1 MLRLLIA
8 EDTPSD
14 RLILANLIKRLDH
27 EVILAVDG
35 KEAVELF
42 IEHRPDIVLLD
53 VMMPYKNGTEVAREI
68 RQIAGEDLVP
78 IIFLTSLNEASD
90 LAECL
95 EAGGDDFL
103 SKPYN
108 KVIIKAKI
116 MAFSRMRRLHKEI
129 QNQRE
134 HLVQEQIAAKGI
146 FDKIAHY
153 GALNSP
159 NIRYLIS
166 PKAIFNGDVVLA
178 ARHPNG
184 DLLVLLGDFTGH
196 GLPAAIGAL
205 PLAEVF
211 HGMVSK
217 GFALEDV
224 LREVNAKLKSI
235 LPIGVFCCATAV
247 HLGFRNRSIE
257 VWAGGLPE
265 GVIYNTR
272 TRHITKIHSQH
283 LPLGILSA
291 AQFKYQPS
299 YFEMDDEDIIYLWSD
314 GIIETVNSK
323 QEMFGFERLL
333 PIFTESQNPDKV
345 FDDILI
351 NVEQFAGQG
360 TAQTDDHTLVA
371 VKMQDAPSLALEYA
385 LLAKPKIAHRGLADC
400 VMSCELGVESLK
412 LFDPIPLVT
421 HLIFQ
426 VTGLKPYVNTLN
438 TILAELYS
446 NALEHGL
453 LHLDSALKSSV
464 QGFAKYYALRHE
476 RLNTLTDGFIRF
488 DIQHQPTA
496 QGGKLTLQVTDSGQ
510 GFDFSKRDHQ
520 TSSSNH
526 HLMNYHGRG
535 IRLIETLCQRLEFM
549 GTGNSVLI
557 EFDWKWL

>member
-1 MLRLLIA
+1 MRLLIA

-14 RLILANLIKRLDH
+14 RLILANLIKRLGH

-68 RQIAGEDLVP
+68 RQIVGEDLVP

-257 VWAGGLPE
+257 IWAGGLPE
-265 GVIYNTR
+265 GVIYNTK
-272 TRHITKIHSQH
+272 TRHINKIHSKH

-299 YFEMDDEDIIYLWSD
+299 YFEMDDDDIIYLWSD
-314 GIIETVNSK
+314 GIIETVNDQ

-333 PIFTESQNPDKV
+333 PIFTDSKNPDAV
-345 FDDILI
+345 FDDILLK
-351 NVEQFAGQG
+351 VEQFAGEVAEQS
-360 TAQTDDHTLVA
+360 DDHTLLA
-371 VKMQDAPSLALEYA
+371 VKMQDAPSLALEHA
-385 LLAKPKIAHRGLADC
+385 LLVKPKNAHRGLADC
-400 VMSCELGVESLK
+400 IMSCELGVESLK
-412 LFDPIPLVT
+412 LFDPVPLVT

-453 LHLDSALKSSV
+453 LHLDSALKNSA

-476 RLNTLTDGFIRF
+476 RLNALIEGYIRF
-488 DIQHQPTA
+488 EIRHQPSE
-496 QGGKLTLQVTDSGQ
+496 QGGKLSLQVTDSGQ
-510 GFDFSKRDHQ
+510 GFDFSKRSHQ
-520 TSSSNH
+520 PSSSNH

-535 IRLIETLCQRLEFM
+535 IRLIETLCQRLEFV
-549 GTGNSVLI
+549 GNGNSVII

>member
-1 MLRLLIA
+1 MRLLIA

-35 KEAVELF
+35 KEAVELYN
-42 IEHRPDIVLLD
+42 EHRPDIVLLD
-53 VMMPYKNGTEVAREI
+53 VMMPYKTGTEVAREI
-68 RQIAGEDLVP
+68 RQIAGEELVP

-153 GALNSP
+153 GVLNSP

-235 LPIGVFCCATAV
+235 LPVGVFCCATAV

-257 VWAGGLPE
+257 VWAGGLPD

-272 TRHITKIHSQH
+272 SREIKKVVSQH

-291 AQFKYQPS
+291 NQFKYQPS
-299 YFEMDDEDIIYLWSD
+299 FFEMDDDDVVYLWSD
-314 GIIETVNSK
+314 GIIETVNP
-323 QEMFGFERLL
+323 QEEMFGFDRLL
-333 PIFTESQNPDKV
+333 PILANSDSPDNVFDEILHQVKV
-345 FDDILI
+345 F
-351 NVEQFAGQG
+351 AGEG
-360 TAQTDDHTLVA
+360 VAQSDDHTLLA
-371 VKMQDAPSLALEYA
+371 VRMQDAPSLALEHS
-385 LLAKPKIAHRGLADC
+385 LLAKPKVAHRGLADC

-412 LFDPIPLVT
+412 LFDPVPLVT
-421 HLIFQ
+421 HLVFQ
-426 VTGLKPYVNTLN
+426 ITGLKPYINTLN

-453 LHLDSALKSSV
+453 LHLDSSLKNSA

-476 RLNTLTDGFIRF
+476 RLNTLTEGFVRF
-488 DIQHQPTA
+488 DIQHHPTE
-496 QGGKLTLQVTDSGQ
+496 QGGKLILQVTDSGD
-510 GFDFSKRDHQ
+510 GFDFSQRRQ
-520 TSSSNH
+520 QSSSDNP

-535 IRLIETLCQRLEFM
+535 IRLIETLCQRLEFI
-549 GTGNSVLI
+549 GSGNSVI
-557 EFDWKWL
+557 VEFDWKWL

>member
-1 MLRLLIA
+1 MRLLIA

-14 RLILANLIKRLDH
+14 RLILANLIKRLGH

-35 KEAVELF
+35 KQAVELF

-53 VMMPYKNGTEVAREI
+53 VMMPFKNGTQVAKEI

-108 KVIIKAKI
+108 NVIIKAKI

-129 QNQRE
+129 QGQRE

-153 GALNSP
+153 GVLNSP

-235 LPIGVFCCATAV
+235 LPVGVFCCATAA

-265 GVIYNTR
+265 GVIYNT
-272 TRHITKIHSQH
+272 HTKNIKKIKSQH

-291 AQFKYQPS
+291 AQFKYQPA
-299 YFEMDDEDIIYLWSD
+299 YFEMDNHDIIYLWSD
-314 GIIETVNSK
+314 GIIETLNEK

-333 PIFTESQNPDKV
+333 NVFAQSSNANTL
-345 FDDILI
+345 FDDILRH
-351 NVEQFAGQG
+351 VDEFAVDGSEQA
-360 TAQTDDHTLVA
+360 DDHTLIE
-371 VKMQDAPSLALEYA
+371 VKMQDAPELALEHA
-385 LLAKPKIAHRGLADC
+385 LLVKPKTAHRGLADC

-412 LFDPIPLVT
+412 SFDPVPLVT

-426 VTGLKPYVNTLN
+426 VMGLKPYVNTLN

-453 LHLDSALKSSV
+453 LHLDSALKNSA
-464 QGFAKYYALRHE
+464 QGFATYYALRHE
-476 RLNTLTDGFIRF
+476 RLNALTEGFVKF
-488 DIQHQPTA
+488 DIKHEPNEK
-496 QGGKLTLQVTDSGQ
+496 GGTLTLQVTDSGK
-510 GFDFSKRDHQ
+510 GFQLAQ
-520 TSSSNH
+520 T
-526 HLMNYHGRG
+526 HLYQPNNNTLINYHGRG
-535 IRLIETLCQRLEFM
+535 IRLIETLCQRLEYIPP
-549 GTGNSVLI
+549 GNSVI
-557 EFDWKWL
+557 VEFNWTWL

>member
-1 MLRLLIA
+1 MRLLIA

-35 KEAVELF
+35 KEAVELYN
-42 IEHRPDIVLLD
+42 EHRPDIVLLD
-53 VMMPYKNGTEVAREI
+53 VMMPYKTGTEVAREI
-68 RQIAGEDLVP
+68 RQIAGEELVP

-134 HLVQEQIAAKGI
+134 HLLQEQKAAKGI

-153 GALNSP
+153 GVLNSP

-224 LREVNAKLKSI
+224 LREVNTKLKSI
-235 LPIGVFCCATAV
+235 LPVGVFCCATAA

-265 GVIYNTR
+265 GVIYNAR
-272 TRHITKIHSQH
+272 TKDIKKIHSQH
-283 LPLGILSA
+283 LPLGILSSN
-291 AQFKYQPS
+291 QFKYKPS
-299 YFEMDDEDIIYLWSD
+299 YFEMDDEDVIYLWSD
-314 GIIETVNSK
+314 GIIETVNHK

-333 PIFTESQNPDKV
+333 PIFTQAEKPDTV
-345 FDDILI
+345 FDEILKQ
-351 NVEQFAGQG
+351 VKDFAGEG
-360 TAQTDDHTLVA
+360 AAQSDDHTILA
-371 VKMQDAPSLALEYA
+371 VKMQDAPSLALEHS
-385 LLAKPKIAHRGLADC
+385 LLAKPKVAHRGLADC

-412 LFDPIPLVT
+412 LFDPVPLVT

-453 LHLDSALKSSV
+453 LHLDSALKNSA

-476 RLNTLTDGFIRF
+476 RLNDLAEGYVRF
-488 DIQHQPTA
+488 DIQHQPNE
-496 QGGKLTLQVTDSGQ
+496 QGGKLILQVTDSGN
-510 GFDFSKRDHQ
+510 GFDYSHRSHAPD
-520 TSSSNH
+520 TSNH

-535 IRLIETLCQRLEFM
+535 IRLIETLCQRLEFI
-549 GTGNSVLI
+549 GSGNSVI
-557 EFDWKWL
+557 VEFDWKWL

>member
-1 MLRLLIA
+1 MRLLIA

-35 KEAVELF
+35 KEAVELYN
-42 IEHRPDIVLLD
+42 EHRPDIVLLD
-53 VMMPYKNGTEVAREI
+53 VMMPYKTGTEVAREI
-68 RQIAGEDLVP
+68 RQIAGEELVP

-134 HLVQEQIAAKGI
+134 HLLQEQKAAKGI

-153 GALNSP
+153 GVLNSP

-224 LREVNAKLKSI
+224 LREVNTKLKSI
-235 LPIGVFCCATAV
+235 LPVGVFCCATAA

-265 GVIYNTR
+265 GVIYNAR
-272 TRHITKIHSQH
+272 TKDIKKIHSQH
-283 LPLGILSA
+283 LPLGILSSN
-291 AQFKYQPS
+291 QFKYKPS
-299 YFEMDDEDIIYLWSD
+299 YFEMDDEDVIYLWSD
-314 GIIETVNSK
+314 GIIETVNHK

-333 PIFTESQNPDKV
+333 PIFTQAEKPDTV
-345 FDDILI
+345 FDEILKQ
-351 NVEQFAGQG
+351 VKDFAGEG
-360 TAQTDDHTLVA
+360 AAQSDDHTILA
-371 VKMQDAPSLALEYA
+371 VKMQDAPSLALEHS
-385 LLAKPKIAHRGLADC
+385 LLAKPKVAHRGLADC

-412 LFDPIPLVT
+412 LFDPVPLVT

-453 LHLDSALKSSV
+453 LHLDSALKNSA

-476 RLNTLTDGFIRF
+476 RLNDLAEGYVRF
-488 DIQHQPTA
+488 DIKHQPNE
-496 QGGKLTLQVTDSGQ
+496 QGGKLILQVTDSGN
-510 GFDFSKRDHQ
+510 GFDYSHRSHAPD
-520 TSSSNH
+520 TSNH

-535 IRLIETLCQRLEFM
+535 IRLIETLCQRLEFI
-549 GTGNSVLI
+549 GSGNSVI
-557 EFDWKWL
+557 VEFDWKWL

>member
-1 MLRLLIA
+1 MRLLIA

-14 RLILANLIKRLDH
+14 RLILANLIKRLGH

-35 KEAVELF
+35 KEAVEQF
-42 IEHRPDIVLLD
+42 IEHSPDIVLLD
-53 VMMPYKNGTEVAREI
+53 VMMPFKHGTQVAKEI

-108 KVIIKAKI
+108 TVIIKAKI

-129 QNQRE
+129 QGQRE

-153 GALNSP
+153 GVLNSP

-235 LPIGVFCCATAV
+235 LPVGVFCCATAA

-272 TRHITKIHSQH
+272 NKSVKKIHSQH

-291 AQFKYQPS
+291 AQFKYQPV
-299 YFEMDDEDIIYLWSD
+299 YFEMDNDDVIYLWSD
-314 GIIETVNSK
+314 GIIETVNAQ

-333 PIFTESQNPDKV
+333 NVFTQSCNANTV
-345 FDDILI
+345 FDEILQHVDDFA
-351 NVEQFAGQG
+351 VEG
-360 TAQTDDHTLVA
+360 TEQADDHTLIA
-371 VKMQDAPSLALEYA
+371 VKMQDAPSMALKQA
-385 LLAKPKIAHRGLADC
+385 LLVKPKVVHRGLADC
-400 VMSCELGVESLK
+400 TMTCELGVESLK
-412 LFDPIPLVT
+412 SFDPVPLVT

-426 VTGLKPYVNTLN
+426 IMGLKPYVNTLN

-453 LHLDSALKSSV
+453 LHLDSALKNSA

-476 RLNTLTDGFIRF
+476 RLTELTEGFIRF
-488 DIQHQPTA
+488 DIKHEPTDN
-496 QGGKLTLQVTDSGQ
+496 GGCLTLQVTDSGQ
-510 GFDFSKRDHQ
+510 GFQVAQ
-520 TSSSNH
+520 TNLVNENQNS
-526 HLMNYHGRG
+526 LINYHGRG
-535 IRLIETLCQRLEFM
+535 IRLIETLCQRLEFIPP
-549 GTGNSVLI
+549 GNSVI
-557 EFDWKWL
+557 VEFNWSWL